1 MATIKELIQEH
12 NELATIVDA
21 QPFKSAPKG
30 GKKGLL
36 IRIAALKR
44 EQHSQETG
52 EKLTIRQI
60 AEDALVVVVGK
71 DEHGNE
77 LGHPYEDI
85 ITIVRG
91 FFPEAE
97 TTARSLAWYASKM
110 RCADIHVPYRPRA
123 RRS

>member
-1 MATIKELIQEH
+1 MATIKELLKDY
-12 NELATIVDA
+12 NKLAITPIKRWNGSKVNLEI
-21 QPFKSAPKG
+21 
-30 GKKGLL
+30 LL
-36 IRIAALKR
+36 AEARR
-44 EQHSQETG
+44 EIIEADTG
-52 EKLTIRQI
+52 EKLTIRQV

-71 DEHGNE
+71 DQHGNE
-77 LGHPYEDI
+77 LGHPYADI

-110 RCADIHVPYRPRA
+110 RCADTHVPYRPRA